1 MRRFFLNLG
10 FIEQLSKLKT
20 RKSMGFTKVIDL
32 IPRSSQKLAII
43 EQILST
49 CC

>member
-1 MRRFFLNLG
+1 MKSFLNLG
-10 FIEQLSKLKT
+10 FIERSSKLKI
-20 RKSMGFTKVIDL
+20 RKTMEFTKVIDF

-49 CC
+49 YG